1 MDGGGRVVYALNVNK
16 TDVSMEVLFVS
27 VLPRLYRRVLRL
39 MFEFIAGIHV
49 PRHFGS
55 FAVLLFFFFT
65 VLYGLSSS
73 GHMGMIVKA
82 VVADTGFVIADVDIN
97 GNKRLV
103 KQEVLKILG
112 LDTAASIFTFDVDR
126 ARFLLEQQAWVQS
139 ANIQKIYPNRVRI
152 SVVEREPY
160 AIWQHDG
167 VMDII
172 DDTGRVILPF
182 KGGIVQGLPLVV
194 GQGAQNA
201 AKMFLQELSVYP
213 QLYSRARAFVRV
225 GERRWDLVLDNGVRI
240 MLPEKGALE
249 RLSSLLKTE
258 LAQDLFSRD
267 ILSLDLRLSDRI
279 TVSLSDEALERRAA
293 VVAEEEPILKAR
305 KAGSL

>member
-1 MDGGGRVVYALNVNK
+1 MDGGGRVVYALSVDK
-16 TDVSMEVLFVS
+16 TNVSMEVLFVS
-27 VLPRLYRRVLRL
+27 VLPRLYRRVLRF

-49 PRHFGS
+49 PRHLGS

-65 VLYGLSSS
+65 ALYGLSSS
-73 GHMGMIVKA
+73 GHMGMIVKT
-82 VVADTGFVIADVDIN
+82 VITDTGFVITDVDIN

-103 KQEVLKILG
+103 KKEVLKILG
-112 LDTAASIFTFDVDR
+112 LDTAESIFTFDVDR

-182 KGGIVQGLPLVV
+182 KGGVARELPLVV
-194 GQGAQNA
+194 GKGAQNA
-201 AKMFLQELSVYP
+201 AKMFLQELSIYP
-213 QLYSRARAFVRV
+213 QLYSRVRAFVRV
-225 GERRWDLVLDNGVRI
+225 GERRWDLVLDNGVRV
-240 MLPEKGALE
+240 MLPEKSALE

-258 LAQDLFSRD
+258 TAQDLFSRD

-279 TVSLSDEALERRAA
+279 TVSLSDEALARRAA
-293 VVAEEEPILKAR
+293 VVAEEERILKAR